1 MRILIIG
8 NIGSGKTT
16 LGKKI
21 REIIGYKF
29 VQIDEIREQYLKNA
43 VSEEY
48 FCLYYFLKTI
58 EQNKNIIVEFI
69 GTGFHKYAVKRAL
82 EFSNIPV
89 LVVLCKTKLK
99 STLMG
104 RIKLKAFNH
113 LNLLN
118 LDIHEY
124 IRIVENELNQ
134 DICSKFWPS
143 KNFKFLEVFME
154 NLHDLR
160 MNVLLIQKVVNS
172 NSNITK

>member
-1 MRILIIG
+1 
-8 NIGSGKTT
+8 
-16 LGKKI
+16 
-21 REIIGYKF
+21 
-29 VQIDEIREQYLKNA
+29 
-43 VSEEY
+43 
-48 FCLYYFLKTI
+48 
-58 EQNKNIIVEFI
+58 
-69 GTGFHKYAVKRAL
+69 
-82 EFSNIPV
+82 
-89 LVVLCKTKLK
+89 
-99 STLMG
+99 MG

>member
-58 EQNKNIIVEFI
+58 EQNKNIIV
-69 GTGFHKYAVKRAL
+69 V
-82 EFSNIPV
+82 S
-89 LVVLCKTKLK
+89 
-99 STLMG
+99 
-104 RIKLKAFNH
+104 
-113 LNLLN
+113 
-118 LDIHEY
+118 
-124 IRIVENELNQ
+124 
-134 DICSKFWPS
+134 
-143 KNFKFLEVFME
+143 
-154 NLHDLR
+154 
-160 MNVLLIQKVVNS
+160 
-172 NSNITK
+172 